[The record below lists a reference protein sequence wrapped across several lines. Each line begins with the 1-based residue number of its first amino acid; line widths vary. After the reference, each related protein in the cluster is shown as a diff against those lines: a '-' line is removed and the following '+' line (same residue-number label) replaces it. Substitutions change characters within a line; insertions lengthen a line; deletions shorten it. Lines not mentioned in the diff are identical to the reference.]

1 MPVTGVISSNNVAWE
16 FVDDEIC
23 LTCEGAYEEIE
34 NNDTCPECG
43 GDLIEKPDGYIEC
56 EECLEEWDKQ
66 EALEMVECFDHEK
79 LIGDWK
85 KDEEGGLY
93 VPDENGEFAAI
104 VTSST
109 FNCVQVVWSKWT
121 TNVRAMCSPC
131 FPGQA
136 DLDSGEGNIMAYTL
150 PDCLLANQEFID
162 VEKE

>member
-23 LTCEGAYEEIE
+23 LTCKGAYEEIE
-34 NNDTCPECG
+34 NNDTCPECD

-85 KDEEGGLY
+85 KAEVARKQIFL
-93 VPDENGEFAAI
+93 ENG
-104 VTSST
+104 
-109 FNCVQVVWSKWT
+109 
-121 TNVRAMCSPC
+121 
-131 FPGQA
+131 GQK
-136 DLDSGEGNIMAYTL
+136 SGWYMT
-150 PDCLLANQEFID
+150 
-162 VEKE
+162 VEMGKEIKLG